1 MIINPFTYGNP
12 ISDARRF
19 VGREAPVEQIF
30 SRLRNVEF
38 ESSSL
43 VGERRIG
50 KTSLLYYL
58 ADVNVR
64 RAHGLAPEQFIFV
77 YVDLALI
84 DATTTPTRLWH
95 YLLRQMLTHLAD
107 ADTEPLYRGVLKG
120 AL

>member
-1 MIINPFTYGNP
+1 MMHINPFTYGNP

-19 VGREAPVEQIF
+19 TGRAREVDQIF

-50 KTSLLYYL
+50 KTSLLNYI
-58 ADVNVR
+58 ADPEVR
-64 RAHGLAPEQFIFV
+64 RAHGLNPNEAIFV
-77 YVDLALI
+77 YADLALL
-84 DATTTPTRLWH
+84 DATTTPLRLWQ
-95 YLLRQMLTHLAD
+95 YLFHQMQQHLKSDEA
-107 ADTEPLYRGVLKG
+107 EPLTA